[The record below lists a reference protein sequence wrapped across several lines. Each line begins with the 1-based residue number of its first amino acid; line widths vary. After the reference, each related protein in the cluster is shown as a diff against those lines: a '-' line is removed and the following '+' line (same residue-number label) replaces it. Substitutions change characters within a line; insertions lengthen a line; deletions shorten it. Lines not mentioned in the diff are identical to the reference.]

1 MKTTV
6 ASATACLAGLAIF
19 ALATPASAAPTGI
32 QDWSQTPAKVTAVQ
46 NVIQPTYTAGL
57 PLHSTTDIE
66 IEKCGGGYVISAEY
80 DRNTAIKQGPTLTI
94 KQVGSASDCDTDPAT
109 WFGKVSTVSTPA
121 GKAIISAQC
130 GWDAAA
136 QAPMGGYNGG
146 PCKRSDVAR
155 TGGLILIAP
164 SGKNPAVQVETTGLS
179 YAQLLKVA
187 KGLKP
192 VA

>member
-1 MKTTV
+1 MNSTV
-6 ASATACLAGLAIF
+6 VSAMTCLVGLGVF
-19 ALATPASAAPTGI
+19 VLATPASAAPTGI
-32 QDWSQTPAKVTAVQ
+32 QDWSETPANVKAVQ

-66 IEKCGGGYVISAEY
+66 IEKCGNGYSISAEY
-80 DRNTAIKQGPTLTI
+80 DRSTAVKQGPTITM
-94 KQVGSASDCDTDPAT
+94 KQIGSASDCDPDPAT

-130 GWDAAA
+130 GWDAQA
-136 QAPMGGYNGG
+136 QAPVSGYNGG

-164 SGKNPAVQVETTGLS
+164 SGKSPTVQVETTGLS
-179 YAQLLKVA
+179 YAQLVKVA